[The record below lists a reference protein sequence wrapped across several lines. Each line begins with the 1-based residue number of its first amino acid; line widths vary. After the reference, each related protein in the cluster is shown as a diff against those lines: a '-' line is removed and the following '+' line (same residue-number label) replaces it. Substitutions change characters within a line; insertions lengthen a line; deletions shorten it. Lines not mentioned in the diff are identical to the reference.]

1 MLCEWNLTKLP
12 NEPCMLCNWKLY
24 NTEWVPN
31 HLMKCGKYTR
41 LKREK
46 ETYRSCDQEK
56 KGQNEAMRLHGYE
69 SNNER
74 VKIGMIRMEVI
85 S

>member
-1 MLCEWNLTKLP
+1 
-12 NEPCMLCNWKLY
+12 
-24 NTEWVPN
+24 
-31 HLMKCGKYTR
+31 MKCGKYTR

-56 KGQNEAMRLHGYE
+56 KRQNEAMRLHGYE